1 MGLCS
6 KWIIFKKGNNREVT
20 DVVNVKED
28 KIIDRINSKEE
39 AIRIVITSEEA
50 EIELGGKKKYLT
62 TKVNIKSLNIKET

>member
-6 KWIIFKKGNNREVT
+6 KWIIFKKGNNREGT

-50 EIELGGKKKYLT
+50 EIELGGKKEYLT